1 MKRPEPSP
9 DEAALLDRL
18 AKQVVDRRM
27 TAPAVF
33 FLESVR
39 PMNFV
44 ASQAMLFFAPMV
56 RAFFSTA
63 DYDRLQTILER
74 RECVDWLVDRIEAEA
89 EAAERKP
96 R

>member
-1 MKRPEPSP
+1 MKEEPTE

-18 AKQVVDRRM
+18 AKRVVSLRM

-33 FLESVR
+33 MLESMR

-44 ASQAMLFFAPMV
+44 ASQAMLFFAPIV
-56 RAFFSTA
+56 RGFFGPP
-63 DYDRLQTILER
+63 DYDRIQTILER
-74 RECVDWLVDRIEAEA
+74 RECVDWLVDRIEREEDAFEQ
-89 EAAERKP
+89 RS